1 MTFSVTHLKPHI
13 GSIVHV
19 DRQSLLDDEVIDTC
33 KALLEERGV
42 LVFPRMNLSDAEQ
55 MAFTDKWGARINLMG
70 SDNDEDSVYKISL
83 DPKQALQVEYVQA
96 TFFWH
101 MDGLTAG
108 YIPPKATFITARGV
122 AAKGGQTEFANT
134 YAAYEALSEED
145 KQDIESLRVVHS
157 MRASMFDVF
166 DNLDSEGALWRQM
179 PDQEHP
185 LVWHHQ
191 TGRRSLVLAA
201 TADHIVGMPRAD
213 GRALLARLLQ
223 WTVQPDFHY
232 RHEWQEGDLVVWDNC
247 GTLHRVIPYGAT
259 SGRLMHRT
267 TIQGVEPLR

>member
-1 MTFSVTHLKPHI
+1 MKFSVTPVKPHI
-13 GSIVHV
+13 GSIVEV
-19 DRQSLLDDEVIDTC
+19 DRHALLDDDVVSAC
-33 KALLEERGV
+33 KTLLEERGV
-42 LVFPRMNLSDAEQ
+42 LVFPRMNLSDEEQ
-55 MAFTDKWGARINLMG
+55 LAFTDKWGERINLMG
-70 SDNDEDSVYKISL
+70 SEDKQDSIYKISL
-83 DPKQALQVEYVQA
+83 DPKQALHVEYVQA

-108 YIPPKATFITARGV
+108 YTPPKATLITARAV

-134 YAAYEALSEED
+134 YAAYEALSDED
-145 KQDIESLRVVHS
+145 KADIESLRVVHS

-166 DNLDSEGALWRQM
+166 ENLDAEALWQQM
-179 PDQEHP
+179 PEQEHP
-185 LVWHHQ
+185 LVWHHLS
-191 TGRRSLVLAA
+191 GRRSLVLAA
-201 TADHIVGMPRAD
+201 TADHIVGMPRAN

-247 GTLHRVIPYGAT
+247 GTLHRVIPYDET

-267 TIQGVEPLR
+267 TIHGVESLR